1 KRDIVS
7 EILSPERML
16 PAVGQGALA
25 IECRADDAEVRRLL
39 AALNDMASAAC
50 VAAERAMLAALDG
63 SCRAPIAG
71 LATISGDRLSLVALF
86 LSNDGKTERR
96 GRSEG
101 AIADAVELGTDLGMR
116 LREAAGREFAL
127 GARN

>member
-1 KRDIVS
+1 MPIPGVTLLRPGLC
-7 EILSPERML
+7 EHFHC
-16 PAVGQGALA
+16 VGDQG
-25 IECRADDAEVRRLL
+25 V
-39 AALNDMASAAC
+39 
-50 VAAERAMLAALDG
+50 
-63 SCRAPIAG
+63 APIAG

-116 LREAAGREFAL
+116 LREAAGWEFAL
-127 GARN
+127 AMRN